1 MKKKAKLLF
10 SVCLAVVLIA
20 ASLVPASV
28 SAMAATAGF
37 ASVGGHLESIYA
49 LISGVKD
56 SDVTAVSYSGTMNG
70 QLTGENFEFLVRDES
85 NGVRI
90 DIPGLKAGTYTLT
103 VTTKKGTFTQSGIKV
118 TSYDRSGYAH
128 FNYSNG
134 VGAYNDDGTLKSN
147 AIVLYVTDSNK
158 NSVTIN
164 YNGTTVKGIGNILN
178 SVGKECGE
186 AGHEGQ
192 CKKSCKRQDYLCGSQ
207 FQSGYNRKT
216 CQR

>member
-90 DIPGLKAGTYTLT
+90 DHMT
-103 VTTKKGTFTQSGIKV
+103 VQDMR
-118 TSYDRSGYAH
+118 TS
-128 FNYSNG
+128 
-134 VGAYNDDGTLKSN
+134 
-147 AIVLYVTDSNK
+147 
-158 NSVTIN
+158 TIQMASARI
-164 YNGTTVKGIGNILN
+164 TMT
-178 SVGKECGE
+178 E
-186 AGHEGQ
+186 H
-192 CKKSCKRQDYLCGSQ
+192 
-207 FQSGYNRKT
+207 
-216 CQR
+216 